1 MKDQAKAMD
10 SDHEQVAK
18 VKLLASRDFEVSYPS
33 STEEAIQSIYV
44 LRLISWNG
52 LRIQVNITLLYGRIL
67 SH

>member
-1 MKDQAKAMD
+1 MD

-18 VKLLASRDFEVSYPS
+18 VKLLASRDFEVSYTS
-33 STEEAIQSIYV
+33 STEEVIQSIYV